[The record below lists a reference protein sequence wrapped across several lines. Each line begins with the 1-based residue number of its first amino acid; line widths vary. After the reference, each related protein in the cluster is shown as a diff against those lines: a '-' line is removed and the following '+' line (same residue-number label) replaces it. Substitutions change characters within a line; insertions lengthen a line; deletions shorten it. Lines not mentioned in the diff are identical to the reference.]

1 MRTKLICTAMALGC
15 MLIASGCNDTRD
27 SSVNNSPD
35 RTSLAT
41 PARNANTNS
50 NMANVSNANT
60 ATLQDN
66 FWANAAQ
73 GGMAEVE
80 MSKLAQTKAQN
91 AEVKKFAAMMVAD
104 HTKANS
110 ELKTLAAKQNVML
123 PTAVSSSHQSTL
135 EDLQGLTGAEFDKAY
150 VDAMV
155 DAHEAD
161 VELFREQAEDD
172 DTTMADAKTFAAK
185 TLPTLQK
192 HLEMIKGIQ
201 AKLGS

>member
-1 MRTKLICTAMALGC
+1 MKTLTILPALIFTGIAFTACG
-15 MLIASGCNDTRD
+15 DTRD
-27 SSVNNSPD
+27 SSVNNTPD
-35 RTSLAT
+35 RTSLST
-41 PARNANTNS
+41 PSRNANDSTMNS
-50 NMANVSNANT
+50 NMANSNT

-91 AEVKKFAAMMVAD
+91 AEVKKFAAMMVAE

-110 ELKTLAAKQNVML
+110 ELKALAAKQNVVL
-123 PTAVSSSHQSTL
+123 PTTLSSSHQSTL
-135 EDLQGLTGAEFDKAY
+135 EDLRGLSGAEFDKAY

-155 DAHEAD
+155 ADHEND

-172 DTTMADAKTFAAK
+172 DTANADVKAWAAK

-192 HLEMIKGIQ
+192 HLDTIRGIQ
-201 AKLGS
+201 EKMGA